1 MKVNIISKE
10 SNPLLK
16 RRELTFNVEHIQNGG
31 TPTRSDVCRQIASL
45 LKTKP
50 ELVYVKNI
58 ETKTGTMIA
67 TGEANVYDTIEQSKL
82 VEPKHIIARN
92 KIPEKSEDSE
102 TKEKTKEESEEE

>member
-16 RRELTFNVEHIQNGG
+16 RRELTFSIDHAQTGG
-31 TPTRSDVCRQIASL
+31 TPTRTEVRKQIASL

-58 ETKTGTMIA
+58 KTKTGTMIA
-67 TGEANVYDTIEQSKL
+67 TGEVNIYESIEQAKL
-82 VEPKHIIARN
+82 VEPKHLIARN
-92 KIPEKSEDSE
+92 ITPEKPQES
-102 TKEKTKEESEEE
+102 KKQEKTTEKSGED